1 MYLLVQSSRYLCLR
15 GNPTFTYMP
24 KSYRKSEA
32 IAAPNQG
39 KDMAFLYED
48 QTVDSS
54 PLIATI
60 TIAIWT

>member
-1 MYLLVQSSRYLCLR
+1 MLLLIQSIEGIQLYLLSQ
-15 GNPTFTYMP
+15 NPTENP
-24 KSYRKSEA
+24 KPLRHQIKVR
-32 IAAPNQG
+32 IWL
-39 KDMAFLYED
+39 FLYED

>member
-1 MYLLVQSSRYLCLR
+1 
-15 GNPTFTYMP
+15 MP

-32 IAAPNQG
+32 ITAPNQG
-39 KDMAFLYED
+39 KDTAFLFEN

-54 PLIATI
+54 PIIATI